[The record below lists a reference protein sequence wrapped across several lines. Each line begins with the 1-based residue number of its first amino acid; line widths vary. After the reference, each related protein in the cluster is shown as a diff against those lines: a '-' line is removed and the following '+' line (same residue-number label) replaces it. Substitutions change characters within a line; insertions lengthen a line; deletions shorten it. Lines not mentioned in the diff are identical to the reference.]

1 MPVFLD
7 TVGLLALW
15 DATDQWHN
23 SATAAFDQ
31 IVSARRSVVTS
42 SYVMLECANA
52 AARRSY
58 RSDVID
64 LRVELVAGGVL
75 YEPTVAEIE
84 AAWREYRRGTATAPG
99 IVDLVSFEI
108 VRRLQ
113 IQDAFTNDRHFK
125 ASGFQ
130 ALF

>member
-1 MPVFLD
+1 MPVFLE